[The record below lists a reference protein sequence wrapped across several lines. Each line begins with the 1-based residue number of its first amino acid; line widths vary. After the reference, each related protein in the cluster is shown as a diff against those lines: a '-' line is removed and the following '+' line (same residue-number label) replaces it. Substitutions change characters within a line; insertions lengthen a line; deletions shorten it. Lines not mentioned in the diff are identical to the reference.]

1 MDAHPDQV
9 RDRPRDGRHHVDQRA
24 LQSLSAGRASCAGSG
39 HEPCRWTARRNFHS
53 TSEFLMGK
61 YFIAWLLG
69 VPGIVLVLLY
79 LFFH

>member
-1 MDAHPDQV
+1 
-9 RDRPRDGRHHVDQRA
+9 
-24 LQSLSAGRASCAGSG
+24 
-39 HEPCRWTARRNFHS
+39 
-53 TSEFLMGK
+53 MGK